1 MTFFG
6 MLMNSPQSEF
16 ERMSPNKAPQCQGT
30 VRMLTT
36 KAGQRDQGR
45 DADISVPII
54 RLRSVLLATPQRLE
68 MTSTEELAL
77 I

>member
-1 MTFFG
+1 
-6 MLMNSPQSEF
+6 MNSPQSEF
-16 ERMSPNKAPQCQGT
+16 ERMSPNKTPQCQGT
-30 VRMLTT
+30 VRILTT
-36 KAGQRDQGR
+36 KAGQRDKGR